1 MSSVRW
7 RRAIQ
12 RRLIAGLIVIAPLTV
27 TLWVLSWIFGLL
39 DGIIGE
45 SIYRALGY
53 AIGRERLVVP
63 GLGLLALF
71 LLLLGAGWL
80 TERAVGSRLIKWW
93 NDLLERVPVVRRIYG
108 ASNRIVRSVFGTEA
122 KSFKTVVLVEWPADG
137 RWSIGFLTG
146 EAPAAIRRH
155 AGELVSVFVPTTP
168 NPTTGFLLMTPP
180 ARVIP
185 IEMTVDEAFTFILS
199 AGSVRPDVPGAA
211 PFVSPTHE
219 TAPATGVLE

>member
-1 MSSVRW
+1 MSRVRW
-7 RRAIQ
+7 RRVIR

-39 DGIIGE
+39 DGLIGE
-45 SIYRALGY
+45 SIYRALGF

-80 TERAVGSRLIKWW
+80 TERAIGSRLLTWW
-93 NDLLERVPVVRRIYG
+93 NDVLESLPVVRRIYG

-122 KSFKTVVLVEWPADG
+122 RPFKTVVTVEWPSDG

-146 EAPAAIRRH
+146 EAPALIRQH
-155 AGELVSVFVPTTP
+155 TGQLVSVFVPTTP
-168 NPTTGFLLMTPP
+168 NPTTGFLLMVAPE
-180 ARVIP
+180 RVVP
-185 IEMTVDEAFTFILS
+185 LDMTVDEAFTFILS
-199 AGSVRPDVPGAA
+199 AGAVRPDGI
-211 PFVSPTHE
+211 PTHVIAAE
-219 TAPATGVLE
+219 

>member
-1 MSSVRW
+1 MNSARW
-7 RRAIQ
+7 RRAIR

-39 DGIIGE
+39 DGLIGE
-45 SIYRALGY
+45 SIYRALGF

-80 TERAVGSRLIKWW
+80 TERAIGSRLLKGW

-108 ASNRIVRSVFGTEA
+108 ASNRIIRSMFGTEA
-122 KSFKTVVLVEWPADG
+122 RPFKTVVIVEWPSDG

-146 EAPAAIRRH
+146 EAPAAIRQH
-155 AGELVSVFVPTTP
+155 TGELVNVFVPTTP
-168 NPTTGFLLMTPP
+168 NPTTGFLLMV
-180 ARVIP
+180 ARERIVP
-185 IEMTVDEAFTFILS
+185 LAMTVDEAFTFILS
-199 AGSVRPDVPGAA
+199 AGAVRPDG
-211 PFVSPTHE
+211 
-219 TAPATGVLE
+219 APALAIVTE

>member
-1 MSSVRW
+1 MNAVRW
-7 RRAIQ
+7 RRAIR

-39 DGIIGE
+39 DGLIGE
-45 SIYRALGY
+45 SIYRALGF

-80 TERAVGSRLIKWW
+80 TEKAIGSRLLKGW
-93 NDLLERVPVVRRIYG
+93 NDLLERVPVVRRVYG

-122 KSFKTVVLVEWPADG
+122 RPFKTVVAVEWPSDG

-146 EAPAAIRRH
+146 EAPAAVQQH
-155 AGELVSVFVPTTP
+155 AGDLVNVFVPTTP
-168 NPTTGFLLMTPP
+168 NPTTGFLLMV
-180 ARVIP
+180 ARDRVVP
-185 IEMTVDEAFTFILS
+185 LAMTVDEAFTFILS
-199 AGSVRPDVPGAA
+199 AGSVRPDGVP
-211 PFVSPTHE
+211 V
-219 TAPATGVLE
+219 PAVVGE